1 MSNFLKTINDKINK
15 TGLLFSWA
23 LSEDMECA
31 KYYCGG
37 KMPNSPELEGLNAKL
52 KSFFRAYSVS
62 NLEQEQFMNFVPE
75 SFINKYVKIYSKTCQ
90 QIVQSTNKP
99 KNYEFLKQLDF
110 LIAKIAKQQLN
121 VAEEYDLKVNINKQ
135 KCFRKSEPY
144 IRYNLFGSVTGRL
157 TTEKNSFPILTMSK
171 DCRFLLSPTNDLFVE
186 LDYNACELRVLLAL
200 NGHEQPDMDL
210 HDWNCEHVFE
220 NKLDRKQAK
229 QKIFSWLYD
238 TKVNQLAEKYY
249 DKNKVKDKFYKN
261 GKITNYY
268 DRQIDCDEQHA
279 VNYIVQST
287 ASDMF
292 LRRVIEIDKLLKD
305 RKSKVAFMIHDSLVL
320 DFAKEDRDLLEQ
332 IEKMFST
339 TELGVFKT
347 NMSIGKN
354 FGNLRKIK

>member
-1 MSNFLKTINDKINK
+1 MSDFLKAVNNKIRDM
-15 TGLLFSWA
+15 GHSYSWA
-23 LSEDMECA
+23 YTPNMECA
-31 KYYCGG
+31 KYYSFG
-37 KMPNSPELEGLNAKL
+37 KMPNNEKLEQLNKKL
-52 KSFFRAYSVS
+52 KAFFRAYSTTNVEQS
-62 NLEQEQFMNFVPE
+62 DFIGFIPKGFLE
-75 SFINKYVKIYSKTCQ
+75 KYAKVYSQACEDIVKNNQ
-90 QIVQSTNKP
+90 KP
-99 KNYEFLKQLDF
+99 SNYEFLKELDL
-110 LIAKIAKQQLN
+110 LIAKISKQQLN

-135 KCFRKSEPY
+135 KCFRKSDPF

-200 NGHEQPDMDL
+200 NDHEQPDMDL

-238 TKVNQLAEKYY
+238 TKINHLAEKYY
-249 DKNKVKDKFYKN
+249 DKNKVKEKFYKN

-268 DRQIDCDEQHA
+268 DRQIDCDEQHS

-292 LRRVIEIDKLLKD
+292 LRRVIEIDKLLKE
-305 RKSKVAFMIHDSLVL
+305 RKSKVAFMIHDSLIL
-320 DFAKEDRDLLEQ
+320 DFAKEDRDLMEQ
-332 IEKMFST
+332 IEKVFSE
-339 TELGVFKT
+339 TELGTFKT
-347 NMSIGKN
+347 NISIGKN

>member
-1 MSNFLKTINDKINK
+1 MSEEIEQLNK
-15 TGLLFSWA
+15 
-23 LSEDMECA
+23 
-31 KYYCGG
+31 
-37 KMPNSPELEGLNAKL
+37 KL
-52 KSFFRAYSVS
+52 KSLFRAYS
-62 NLEQEQFMNFVPE
+62 
-75 SFINKYVKIYSKTCQ
+75 
-90 QIVQSTNKP
+90 STNSEQSLFIDFIPQNFLDKYAKAYLKACEDIIKINQKP
-99 KNYEFLKQLDF
+99 SNYDFLKELDF
-110 LIAKIAKQQLN
+110 LIAKISKQQLN

-135 KCFRKSEPY
+135 KCFRKSDPY

-249 DKNKVKDKFYKN
+249 DKNKVKDKFFKN